1 VRWVVL
7 LALILGLAVL
17 VPEVGKAHPLGNFTV
32 NRYSEVAL
40 SGDRAYVLYV
50 LDMAEI
56 PTFQARS
63 HVRTKGRAH
72 YGEMLAARIG
82 RGLELR
88 VGGRLLGLHELSHE
102 LAFPPGQA
110 GLRTT
115 RLEAVYTT
123 ESLPSDRPASL
134 VVRDRNFAGGLG
146 WREIVIHA
154 SGGARIERSTAPSS
168 SVSQRLLAY
177 PDDSLQSP
185 LDVTRATARFVPGG
199 GPGTPPALVPAGA
212 LERRAAV
219 RAAEDSG
226 FAVLIGRG
234 NLGAFVILASLG
246 AALFW
251 GAAHA
256 LSPGHGKTIVAAYLV
271 GQRGTPSHAALLGL
285 IVTVTHTVGVFALG
299 LVTLALSQF
308 IVPDDLYPW
317 LNLASGLLVV
327 AIGASVFWS
336 RFKRRVAHA
345 RAHALSV
352 EHDHHHEQDQS
363 HGNHHGDGHGHSHV
377 PDTPGLRGLIAVG
390 VSGGLLPCPSAL
402 VVLLA
407 AISLHRVAFGL
418 LLIVA
423 FSMGLALTITAIG
436 LVAVY
441 AKRAFSRMSFQGRL
455 VGLLP
460 AASALVILVAGV
472 LMTLRALPEVN

>member
-1 VRWVVL
+1 VRRIAL
-7 LALILGLAVL
+7 LTLTLGLAFL
-17 VPEVGKAHPLGNFTV
+17 VPAVAQAHPLGNFTV
-32 NRYSEVAL
+32 NRYSEVEL

-63 HVRTKGRAH
+63 LMRTEGRAR

-82 RGLELR
+82 RALELR
-88 VGGRLLGLHELSHE
+88 VGGRLLGLHELNHE

-115 RLEAVYTT
+115 RLEAVYVT

-134 VVRDRNFAGGLG
+134 AVRDRNFAGRLG
-146 WREIVIHA
+146 WKEIVIHA
-154 SGGARIERSTAPSS
+154 SGGARLESS
-168 SVSQRLLAY
+168 SAPASSASQRLLAY
-177 PDDSLQSP
+177 PDDSLESP
-185 LDVTRATARFVPGG
+185 LDVTQATARFVPGS
-199 GPGTPPALVPAGA
+199 GPGSPPALLPAGA
-212 LERRAAV
+212 LEQRAAV

-226 FAVLIGRG
+226 FAALIGRG
-234 NLGAFVILASLG
+234 DLGVFVILASLG

-285 IVTVTHTVGVFALG
+285 IVTVTHTIGVFALG

-336 RFKRRVAHA
+336 RFKRMAAHA
-345 RAHALSV
+345 RAHALGL
-352 EHDHHHEQDQS
+352 EHAQHDHSHGHHHE
-363 HGNHHGDGHGHSHV
+363 DGHGHSHA
-377 PDTPGLRGLIAVG
+377 PETPGLRGLIAVG

-423 FSMGLALTITAIG
+423 FSVGLALTITGIG

-441 AKRAFSRMSFQGRL
+441 AKRAFGRMSFQGRV

-472 LMTLRALPEVN
+472 LMTLRALPDVN